1 MLQERLIAY
10 KAEVAEGGTAVGP
23 TWGEPGAHSDFLT
36 LNEALLA
43 RDRFGLSVTD
53 LSEFEMY
60 NVSLWSN
67 RVGSVVPRCGN
78 CRVLTGGTNVLSEK

>member
-1 MLQERLIAY
+1 MGE
-10 KAEVAEGGTAVGP
+10 
-23 TWGEPGAHSDFLT
+23 TWGKPGTHSEFVT

-43 RDRFGLSVTD
+43 REGLGMGAGD

-67 RVGSVVPRCGN
+67 RVGQWVPRCGN
-78 CRVLTGGTNVLSEK
+78 CETLTQGVNNLPQSQAEGQQP